1 MKGKARKLLLIFL
14 EKNKHVCK
22 GRGTGFRFQK
32 EIRRVLVSGALT
44 IQTRQN
50 SPMGAR
56 RKDFKLCVGGSLL
69 KLGRKWKVVECKQF
83 QVSDGTLCSVC
94 GVLHW
99 FFCCVRCWIRSLW
112 VHAWVLRAGKQP
124 SPQLLFCDVIGYLS
138 WTLIGQGFRELVF
151 FFWHLRRC
159 FVSFNLIG
167 LFHGNILWMLKCCPF

>member
-56 RKDFKLCVGGSLL
+56 WQGLQALCWWQSLEIGTKMKSSWVQAVPSVRWNSLL
-69 KLGRKWKVVECKQF
+69 
-83 QVSDGTLCSVC
+83 SVWC
-94 GVLHW
+94 T
-99 FFCCVRCWIRSLW
+99 
-112 VHAWVLRAGKQP
+112 A
-124 SPQLLFCDVIGYLS
+124 
-138 WTLIGQGFRELVF
+138 LVF
-151 FFWHLRRC
+151 LLC
-159 FVSFNLIG
+159 EMLNQVPVSTCMSIKSWKATQPAIT
-167 LFHGNILWMLKCCPF
+167 ILWCYWLFVLNFNWTRFPWTCFLLLTPETMFCFFQFDWPFPWKHLMNA